1 MTAIDECYQSLAN
14 AIILQ
19 AIKDFRMCLKIVKKN
34 GRKKEQALKE
44 MQDIVEFIKSPW
56 FKILT
61 NLEPEILLKKLK
73 EEVEE

>member
-19 AIKDFRMCLKIVKKN
+19 AIKDFRKCLKIVKKN
-34 GRKKEQALKE
+34 GRKKEHAFKE

>member
-19 AIKDFRMCLKIVKKN
+19 AIKDFRKCLKIVKKN

-44 MQDIVEFIKSPW
+44 MQDIIEFIKSPW

>member
-19 AIKDFRMCLKIVKKN
+19 AIKDFRKRLKIVKKN

>member
-1 MTAIDECYQSLAN
+1 MTGIDEGYQSLAN

-19 AIKDFRMCLKIVKKN
+19 AIKDFRKCLKIVKKN
-34 GRKKEQALKE
+34 GCKKEEALKE
-44 MQDIVEFIKSPW
+44 MQGIVEFIKSPW

>member
-19 AIKDFRMCLKIVKKN
+19 AIKDFRKCLKIVKKN
-34 GRKKEQALKE
+34 GRKKEHALKE